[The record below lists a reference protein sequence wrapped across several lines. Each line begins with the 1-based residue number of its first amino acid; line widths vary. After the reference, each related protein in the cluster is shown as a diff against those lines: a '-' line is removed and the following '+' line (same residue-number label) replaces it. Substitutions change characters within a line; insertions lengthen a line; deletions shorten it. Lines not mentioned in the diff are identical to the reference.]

1 MTEIDSHFREALEHY
16 VPLRVERRPDWANVI
31 GRAQAHKN
39 PRPARRVLL
48 GAALAF
54 ALVIVASA
62 LAATGHNVFGTIG
75 SWLNG
80 KPGQPA
86 SSSEQAGFTK
96 RNNASY
102 AAFPSDTKIR
112 RLTQTTVDGQTFTL
126 LGFKSGESLCLRL
139 VRARQAGA
147 RGTNQCV
154 TLRELDA
161 SQSPVLVASQASFQ
175 TASEYVNGIFGFA
188 DDTVRSVEYRRGR
201 GAWVKIGVTDNVFV
215 ALDGRQSGTV
225 KHPNPLPSIVQVRAV
240 TRSGK
245 RISVP
250 FVASDEASYPN
261 GLPAVPSYLTH
272 GNVKPQ
278 DLPGPAKVNAPFTGG
293 TISWLVGHEPRGTA
307 WQPQHLFVNIGTMVF
322 SRAVQPDPTSPVRVG
337 LFLVRTVASR
347 FMPRLKP
354 GTLVLC
360 ETVIRPLNGPSGGI
374 GCNTQVAAGSLF
386 NAGQPF
392 SSNFMGP
399 QQITEF
405 AGAVADG
412 VTSIKLYLASGRVI
426 PAALRDNAYTVAGPT
441 AQFPAKLVA
450 FDAKGHVVGLQVL
463 GGPARATPCP
473 PLSVWSAARL
483 PATHP
488 YQRLD
493 LGSLTVNG
501 APIFGHSPAEVE
513 AALGKPDRVQ
523 TSSIDNGHPQPTL
536 FYGGKLPG
544 SALLMI
550 SFHWDQHRT
559 RATSMSFQGRGL
571 VDVKLGH
578 FLNAPPQMLQRSLA
592 ATYGEF
598 HLATSYGS
606 APGAIGVPNAGG
618 CSGQFRSANG
628 VVQLSFG
635 LNPYESARPFLTL
648 THPY

>member
-39 PRPARRVLL
+39 PRRARRVLV

-86 SSSEQAGFTK
+86 SSSEQAGFTN

-139 VRARQAGA
+139 VRARQTGA

-188 DDTVRSVEYRRGR
+188 DDTVRSIEYRRGR

-272 GNVKPQ
+272 GNMKPQ

-307 WQPQHLFVNIGTMVF
+307 WQPQHLFMNIGTMVF
-322 SRAVQPDPTSPVRVG
+322 SRAVQPDPDSPVRVG

-374 GCNTQVAAGSLF
+374 GCNTQIAAGSLF

-399 QQITEF
+399 EQITEF

-426 PAALRDNAYTVAGPT
+426 PAALPRQRLHRRRSDRSVPGEARRVRRQRSRRRSPGARRPGSGDPVPAALRLVGSAPAGNA
-441 AQFPAKLVA
+441 
-450 FDAKGHVVGLQVL
+450 
-463 GGPARATPCP
+463 
-473 PLSVWSAARL
+473 SL
-483 PATHP
+483 PATRP
-488 YQRLD
+488 RIANRERGTD
-493 LGSLTVNG
+493 L
-501 APIFGHSPAEVE
+501 
-513 AALGKPDRVQ
+513 R
-523 TSSIDNGHPQPTL
+523 PQPR
-536 FYGGKLPG
+536 GGRSCPRQTRSRTDIVDRQRP
-544 SALLMI
+544 SAA
-550 SFHWDQHRT
+550 H
-559 RATSMSFQGRGL
+559 A
-571 VDVKLGH
+571 
-578 FLNAPPQMLQRSLA
+578 FLRRQA
-592 ATYGEF
+592 A
-598 HLATSYGS
+598 
-606 APGAIGVPNAGG
+606 
-618 CSGQFRSANG
+618 R
-628 VVQLSFG
+628 
-635 LNPYESARPFLTL
+635 
-648 THPY
+648 

>member
-1 MTEIDSHFREALEHY
+1 MTEIDSRFREALEHQ
-16 VPLRVERRPDWANVI
+16 VPLRVERRPDWADVI
-31 GRAQAHKN
+31 DRVQAQQN
-39 PRPARRVLL
+39 PRRARRLLL
-48 GAALAF
+48 GGALAF
-54 ALVIVASA
+54 ALVIVAST

-86 SSSEQAGFTK
+86 SSGEQAGFTN
-96 RNNASY
+96 RNDASY

-112 RLTQTTVDGQTFTL
+112 RLTQTTVDGQAFTL
-126 LGFKSGESLCLRL
+126 LGFKSGESFCLRL
-139 VRARQAGA
+139 VRARQTGA

-161 SQSPVLVASQASFQ
+161 SQSPVLVASQAWFP
-175 TASEYVNGIFGFA
+175 TASAYINGIFGFA
-188 DDTVRSVEYRRGR
+188 DDTVRSIEYRRGR
-201 GAWVKIGVTDNVFV
+201 GAWETVGVTNNVFV

-245 RISVP
+245 RIPVP
-250 FVASDEASYPN
+250 FVSDEASYPN
-261 GLPAVPSYLTH
+261 GLPSVPSYLTR
-272 GNVKPQ
+272 GNTKPQ
-278 DLPGPAKVNAPFTGG
+278 DLPGPAEVYAPFSGG
-293 TISWLVGHEPRGTA
+293 TIGWLVGHEPRGIA
-307 WQPQHLFVNIGTMVF
+307 WQPPHLFVNIGTMVF
-322 SRAVQPDPTSPVRVG
+322 SRAVQPDPASPVRIG

-374 GCNTQVAAGSLF
+374 GCNTQIAAGSLF

-392 SSNFMGP
+392 TSNFMGP
-399 QQITEF
+399 EQITEF
-405 AGAVADG
+405 AGATADG

-450 FDAKGHVVGLQVL
+450 FDAKGRVVGLQVL

-536 FYGGKLPG
+536 FYGGKLPS

-550 SFHWDQHRT
+550 SFHWNQHRS
-559 RATSMSFQGRGL
+559 RATSISFQGRGL
-571 VDVKLGH
+571 VDAGLGH
-578 FLNAPPQMLQRSLA
+578 LLNIPPARLQKSLA
-592 ATYGEF
+592 ATYSGF

-606 APGAIGVPNAGG
+606 VPGTIGAPFNAGG
-618 CSGQFRSANG
+618 CSGQFRSSSG
-628 VVQLSFG
+628 VVRLSFG
-635 LNPYESARPFLTL
+635 LNPYEGARPYLTL